1 MVDQVRR
8 LKPSE
13 LCKKEG
19 LNSLAELSSITGKS
33 QRTLINW
40 HKSQPTLFYIVV
52 LGASTYKY
60 KSGQVEV

>member
-1 MVDQVRR
+1 MSDQVRR

-40 HKSQPTLFYIVV
+40 HKSQRALFYIVV
-52 LGASTYKY
+52 LGASAYKY
-60 KSGQVEV
+60 RVGRV